1 MNMSRARA
9 RHILVAN
16 EQACLLKQQ
25 IIDGAAFGDIAR
37 SHSTCPSSKQGGD
50 LGEFG
55 PGQMVPEFDTVV
67 FSEAVGETHG
77 PVRTQFGYHLIQI
90 NVPLIEARRRPGR
103 VRTWPDGAGVRHRC
117 VQRGYV
123 GGD

>member
-1 MNMSRARA
+1 MSRARA

-16 EQACLLKQQ
+16 EQACLDLKQQ
-25 IIDGAAFGDIAR
+25 IIDGAAFGDIAK

-90 NVPLIEARRRPGR
+90 TERS
-103 VRTWPDGAGVRHRC
+103 
-117 VQRGYV
+117 
-123 GGD
+123 